1 MSCSNK
7 KCFSQTHFDFRNFI
21 VLLLET
27 NAKSNGLSSI
37 EGCQQIRKGLYT
49 AFQTER
55 QGYISLKV
63 GRRNS
68 ISRGQAVK
76 DDDTAFES
84 LQMHEV
90 LIVRHLIGLIKIFI
104 VILLKNVYHIL

>member
-1 MSCSNK
+1 M
-7 KCFSQTHFDFRNFI
+7 
-21 VLLLET
+21 
-27 NAKSNGLSSI
+27 SSI

-90 LIVRHLIGLIKIFI
+90 LIVRYLIDLIKIFI

>member
-1 MSCSNK
+1 M
-7 KCFSQTHFDFRNFI
+7 
-21 VLLLET
+21 
-27 NAKSNGLSSI
+27 SSI

-76 DDDTAFES
+76 DDTAFES

-90 LIVRHLIGLIKIFI
+90 LILRYLIDLIKIFI
-104 VILLKNVYHIL
+104 VILLKNQIFQVYHIL